1 MGEKEQISKEM
12 VEYLRKK
19 FGNHRYDY
27 EMSDFNLR
35 SILESKNAPQTFDE
49 LDKRARNL
57 EAVIRHIHEL
67 QEKMER

>member
-1 MGEKEQISKEM
+1 MDEKEQISKEM
-12 VEYLRKK
+12 VEYLRNK

-35 SILESKNAPQTFDE
+35 SILERKNAPQTFDE
-49 LDKRARNL
+49 LDKRAREL

>member
-1 MGEKEQISKEM
+1 MDERELISGEM

-35 SILESKNAPQTFDE
+35 SILESETAPQTFEE

-57 EAVIRHIHEL
+57 EAVIRHIHEM
-67 QEKMER
+67 QEEMQS

>member
-1 MGEKEQISKEM
+1 MDEKELISKEM
-12 VEYLRKK
+12 VEYLRNK

>member
-1 MGEKEQISKEM
+1 MDERELISGEM

-35 SILESKNAPQTFDE
+35 SILESENTPQTFEE
-49 LDKRARNL
+49 LDKRARDL
-57 EAVIRHIHEL
+57 EQIIRKIHKA
-67 QEKMER
+67 QEEMQS

>member
-1 MGEKEQISKEM
+1 MDERELISGEM

-49 LDKRARNL
+49 LDKRAREL
-57 EAVIRHIHEL
+57 EAVIRHIHEM
-67 QEKMER
+67 QEEMQS